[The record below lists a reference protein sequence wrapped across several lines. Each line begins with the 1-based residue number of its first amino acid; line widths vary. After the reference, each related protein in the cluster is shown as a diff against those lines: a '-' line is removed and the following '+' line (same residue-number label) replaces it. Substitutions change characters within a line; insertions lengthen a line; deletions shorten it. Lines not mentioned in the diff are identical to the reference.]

1 MEYVREV
8 MVTILI
14 KSKLNTMKKI
24 IEILKNEDFDRYI
37 FLHIDENKSKDY
49 ADSIYGISFHQGLDV
64 VLWEYSEI
72 NPHLTE
78 IWRRLTLNYPNVDSY
93 NLINEAI
100 ELFCDAFIHQDIRF
114 YNTIKKVDNNK
125 I

>member
-1 MEYVREV
+1 
-8 MVTILI
+8 
-14 KSKLNTMKKI
+14 MKKN

-37 FLHIDENKSKDY
+37 FLHIDESKSNQY
-49 ADSIYGISFHQGLDV
+49 ADGICGISFHQGLDGI
-64 VLWEYSEI
+64 LWEYSKS

-78 IWRRLTLNYPNVDSY
+78 IWRRLTLNYPNVDTY

-100 ELFCDAFIHQDIRF
+100 ELYCDAFIHQDIRF
-114 YNTIKKVDNNK
+114 YNTAKKVDNNK